1 MLKKNTMKKLLLALI
16 IITISGPSINA
27 QFTKVGG
34 GPGFSSGYLFHE
46 MDYDYNKSGHF
57 FAFLKGIYEISVP
70 IHVSPS
76 VTFFVPHVYKE
87 FDWKTTVNTLML
99 DVNGHYVFNSLD
111 RFEFYGLA
119 GLDIL
124 LAWKR
129 QKYTG
134 TGTNEVFK
142 ENDNALGLNL
152 GAGTYIKVTDQF
164 DVSVEAK
171 YIISKYDQFM
181 LNAGVLINIDWLKK
195 HEDTG
200 GL

>member
-1 MLKKNTMKKLLLALI
+1 MKKFLFGLMI
-16 IITISGPSINA
+16 TIITVPAVNA

-34 GPGFSSGYLFHE
+34 GTGFTTGYLFHG

-57 FAFLKGIYEISVP
+57 LASLKGIYEISVP
-70 IHVSPS
+70 LHISPS
-76 VTFFVPHVYKE
+76 ITFFIPHVYKE
-87 FDWKTTVNTLML
+87 YEEKVTVKTLMF
-99 DVNGHYVFNSLD
+99 DINGHYVFNSLD

-119 GLDIL
+119 GIDIM

-129 QKYTG
+129 TKYPG
-134 TGTNEVFK
+134 TDPYK
-142 ENDNALGLNL
+142 ESDNGFGLNF
-152 GAGTYIKVTDQF
+152 GVGSYMKMTEQF
-164 DVSVEAK
+164 DIYAEAK
-171 YIISKYDQFM
+171 YLLSIGAAKYSQFM